1 MANFRRFLPKLEPW
15 CTLITAL
22 AGRYATLQD
31 SRTVSGTSSA
41 RKFGSYVYT
50 RKLLI
55 RKSLENNES
64 RHIIYCT
71 HYTKGEW
78 TVDAKSTTSSLQ
90 LCHL

>member
-1 MANFRRFLPKLEPW
+1 MSTA
-15 CTLITAL
+15 CTAEEYIVAL
-22 AGRYATLQD
+22 AGLYATLQD

-50 RKLLI
+50 LKLLI

-71 HYTKGEW
+71 HCKKG
-78 TVDAKSTTSSLQ
+78 D
-90 LCHL
+90 